1 MRKKGIFNNVIIILP
16 YVFMREKKKL
26 MIRKNKNKQNYKS
39 FLIKQSVLCKDV
51 EIGMLIKQMIVA
63 ITIKNNYNTMIL
75 HVFLY
80 PIISYCLSGDKN
92 YRISIPLS

>member
-1 MRKKGIFNNVIIILP
+1 
-16 YVFMREKKKL
+16 
-26 MIRKNKNKQNYKS
+26 
-39 FLIKQSVLCKDV
+39 
-51 EIGMLIKQMIVA
+51 MLIKQMIVA